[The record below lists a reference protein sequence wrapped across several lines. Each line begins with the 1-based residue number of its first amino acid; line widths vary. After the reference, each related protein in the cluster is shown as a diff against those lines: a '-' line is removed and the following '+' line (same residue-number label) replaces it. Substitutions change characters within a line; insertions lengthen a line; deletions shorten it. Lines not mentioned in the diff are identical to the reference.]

1 MEENKMG
8 VMPVR
13 PLLLH
18 MAWPM
23 MLSMLIQALY
33 NMVDSMFVSRLNREA
48 FEALSL
54 SYPVQMFM
62 VAVCVGTGVG
72 VNALLSR
79 RLGQQDP
86 EGANAV
92 AMNGVFVY
100 LLSWL
105 FFLFFGLFLTR
116 PLFGFYRQRRCG
128 RLRARYLSLVTGCS
142 IGMTCSLSPSVSS
155 WPAAT
160 GRPHG
165 HPGGGG
171 GSQPDL
177 RPLLIFGPGP
187 FPALGVAGAA
197 AATVMGQLT
206 GMTVGFVLVARCRT
220 VVLSPKGFRPQKE
233 VIAELYRI
241 GLPAIVMQSLA
252 TFMTLGLNKIM
263 ALFSSSAVFILGAY
277 FKIQSFIFM
286 PVHGLNN
293 GMIPVV
299 GYNYGARHRARIT
312 GLTRFAL
319 CIAVVIMAAGTLLLL
334 CLPGFFL
341 ALFNAEPEVLGR
353 RRTRPADDRPV
364 LSLCRRLHRAVRRA
378 PGRGGVHAQP
388 DGLPHPADPP
398 GPPRRSGP
406 GAAGPGA
413 HVAVLPPVRAAL
425 LRAGPAAL
433 PGQICRAEAIPSLV
447 TVNRM

>member
-116 PLFGFYRQRRCG
+116 PFFGFFTDSAAVAGYG
-128 RLRARYLSLVTGCS
+128 ARYLSLVTGCS
-142 IGMTCSLSPSVSS
+142 IGMTMQFVTERILLASGDPVGPMVIQGVGAVVNLIF
-155 WPAAT
+155 
-160 GRPHG
+160 
-165 HPGGGG
+165 
-171 GSQPDL
+171 D
-177 RPLLIFGPGP
+177 PLLIFGPGP

-241 GLPAIVMQSLA
+241 GLPAIVMQSLV

-299 GYNYGARHRARIT
+299 GYNYGARHRERIA

-319 CIAVVIMAAGTLLLL
+319 FLALVIMAAGTLLLL

-341 ALFNAEPEVLGR
+341 GLFNAEPEVL
-353 RRTRPADDRPV
+353 
-364 LSLCRRLHRAVRRA
+364 
-378 PGRGGVHAQP
+378 
-388 DGLPHPADPP
+388 
-398 GPPRRSGP
+398 
-406 GAAGPGA
+406 AAGVPALRMIALSFPFAG
-413 HVAVLPPVRAAL
+413 VSIVLCAVLQAVGESLRSLAVSLTRQIL
-425 LRAGPAAL
+425 LVLPAAL
-433 PGQICRAEAIPSLV
+433 VLGLLAPERMWLCFLLSELLSCGLALLLYRQICRQKLSRLS
-447 TVNRM
+447 